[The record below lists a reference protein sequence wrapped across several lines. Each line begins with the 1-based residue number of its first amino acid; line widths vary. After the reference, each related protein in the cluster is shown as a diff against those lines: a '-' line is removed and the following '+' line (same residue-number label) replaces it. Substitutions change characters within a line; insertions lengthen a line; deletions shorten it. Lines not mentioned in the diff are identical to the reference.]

1 LRLAEESRLIAAI
14 ALLGFVT
21 VERLAELFLARHNT
35 ARLLRRGAVEFA
47 SAHYPLIVALHA
59 VWLGGL
65 WLLAWDRP
73 VELGWAGIFAVL
85 QVLRLWVLGTLGER
99 WTTRIIILPGAPLVK
114 RGPYRFLNHPNY
126 AVVVGEI
133 AVLPLVFGLPWYA
146 LAFSILNGIVLFIR
160 IRAEGAVLRG
170 ASDLSDRRG

>member
-1 LRLAEESRLIAAI
+1 MIGAI

-21 VERLAELFLARHNT
+21 VERLAELFLARRNT
-35 ARLLRRGAVEFA
+35 ARLLGRGAVEFA
-47 SAHYPLIVALHA
+47 PRHYPLIVVLHA

-73 VELGWAGIFAVL
+73 IQWLWLALFAAL
-85 QVLRLWVLGTLGER
+85 QVLRVWVLATLGER
-99 WTTRIIILPGAPLVK
+99 WTTRIIILPGASLVK
-114 RGPYRFLNHPNY
+114 RGPYRILKHPNY
-126 AVVVGEI
+126 AVVIGEI

-160 IRAEGAVLRG
+160 IGAESSALRG
-170 ASDLSDRRG
+170 ATDLPDRRG